1 MMAYWEHAQSW
12 GLAARTVRLGARRT
26 ADGGLAR
33 DPSWAA
39 RVPVA
44 GPRELWVHKIHSVEA
59 IARMMHPCHRESA
72 ASVAA
77 TDFCPPMGEDWKCG
91 RLRHASSTRAWKSPG
106 SVPVPTV
113 EPKLKRACSDKGALG
128 ARSSG
133 THR

>member
-91 RLRHASSTRAWKSPG
+91 
-106 SVPVPTV
+106 
-113 EPKLKRACSDKGALG
+113 
-128 ARSSG
+128 
-133 THR
+133 